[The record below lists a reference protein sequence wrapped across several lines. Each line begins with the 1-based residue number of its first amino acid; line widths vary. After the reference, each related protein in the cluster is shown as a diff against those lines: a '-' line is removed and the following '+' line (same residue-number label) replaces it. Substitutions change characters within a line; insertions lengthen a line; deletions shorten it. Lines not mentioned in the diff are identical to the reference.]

1 MSPSTLDLRVQ
12 VGQLLLMGFDGTDV
26 SGELRSTFTSLQP
39 GGIILFARNLTAAPQ
54 THALLRESQKALA
67 TPAFLCVDLEG
78 GTVDRFRDI
87 LAPAPAV
94 TDVAATGN
102 RKIFREHGRL
112 LGAEARALG
121 FNTDFA
127 PVLDLG
133 FEPSRSVLTS
143 RTASGD
149 PKKSIAYAR
158 ECLKGLADSGVLGCG
173 KHFPGLGEANLDT
186 HKELPSI
193 VKPWKRLWEQDLLPY
208 RALRREMPFVMVA
221 HAAYPPVT
229 RDRTPASLSKKW
241 MADILRKKIGY
252 RGLII
257 SDDLE
262 MGGVL
267 ATASIEDAAVETIRA
282 GADIFLV
289 CHNEEKVWRTYE
301 AVLSAAERNRKFATL
316 VADRARRILDFKK
329 KSPALKRA
337 PAPPPSKVTVDRL
350 RRSIWQFSEEV
361 RLASAAM

>member
-1 MSPSTLDLRVQ
+1 MASSTLDLRRQ
-12 VGQLLLMGFDGTDV
+12 AGQLLLMGFDGTEL

-39 GGIILFARNLTAAPQ
+39 GGIILFARNLTTAQQ
-54 THALLRESQKALA
+54 TYSLVRESQKTLA
-67 TPAFLCVDLEG
+67 SPAFLCVDLEG

-94 TDVAATGN
+94 AEVAATAN

-143 RTASGD
+143 RTASKN
-149 PKKSIAYAR
+149 PKQAIAYAR

-186 HKELPSI
+186 HKELPAI
-193 VKPWKRLWEQDLLPY
+193 AKPWKKLWEQDLLPY
-208 RALRREMPFVMVA
+208 RALRRDMPFVMVA
-221 HAAYPPVT
+221 HAAYPAVT

-241 MADILRKKIGY
+241 IGAILRKKIGY
-252 RGLII
+252 RGLIV

-289 CHNEEKVWRTYE
+289 CHDEEKVWRTYE
-301 AVLSAAERNRKFATL
+301 AVLSAAERDRKFAAL
-316 VADRARRILDFKK
+316 VADRAKRILDFKK

-337 PAPPPSKVTVDRL
+337 PASPPSPATVDRL
-350 RRSIWQFSEEV
+350 RRAIWHFSEEV